1 MEVSKNPFFRNT
13 IFVLGSNT
21 PPSLND
27 IMAENTII
35 FMLISQFVALTT
47 CSIVGLAC
55 KAIHRMIGHSI
66 EEIKLQFVGPQD
78 WEEMEWAEVFEQ
90 FFTNQKPIFRAI

>member
-1 MEVSKNPFFRNT
+1 MFS
-13 IFVLGSNT
+13 GSNT

-47 CSIVGLAC
+47 CTLVGLAC

-78 WEEMEWAEVFEQ
+78 WEEMEWAEVFYML
-90 FFTNQKPIFRAI
+90 FTNFLSN

>member
-1 MEVSKNPFFRNT
+1 
-13 IFVLGSNT
+13 
-21 PPSLND
+21 
-27 IMAENTII
+27 MAENTII

-47 CSIVGLAC
+47 CTLVGLAC

-78 WEEMEWAEVFEQ
+78 WEEMEWAEVFTLI
-90 FFTNQKPIFRAI
+90 FIFSLSKPKTATVMLAT

>member
-1 MEVSKNPFFRNT
+1 MFS
-13 IFVLGSNT
+13 GSNT

-47 CSIVGLAC
+47 CTIVGLAC

-78 WEEMEWAEVFEQ
+78 WEEMEWAEVIFIQ
-90 FFTNQKPIFRAI
+90 INRPIKVYIQPKNLL

>member
-1 MEVSKNPFFRNT
+1 
-13 IFVLGSNT
+13 
-21 PPSLND
+21 
-27 IMAENTII
+27 MAENTII

-47 CSIVGLAC
+47 CTLVGLAC

-78 WEEMEWAEVFEQ
+78 WEEMEWAEVFTLI
-90 FFTNQKPIFRAI
+90 FIFSLSKPKTATAMLAT

>member
-1 MEVSKNPFFRNT
+1 MF
-13 IFVLGSNT
+13 LGSNT

-47 CSIVGLAC
+47 CTLVGLAC

-78 WEEMEWAEVFEQ
+78 WEEMEWAEVFTLI
-90 FFTNQKPIFRAI
+90 FIFSLSKPKTATVMLAT

>member
-1 MEVSKNPFFRNT
+1 
-13 IFVLGSNT
+13 
-21 PPSLND
+21 
-27 IMAENTII
+27 MAENTII

-47 CSIVGLAC
+47 CTIVGLAC

-78 WEEMEWAEVFEQ
+78 WEEMEWAEVIFIQ
-90 FFTNQKPIFRAI
+90 INRPIKVYIQPKNLL